1 MSKYSGIKVGLT
13 KAEEARFDATGLLL
27 AKMIDMT
34 QERRPNG
41 SKVTAMM
48 GDLLAEPERLGAVA
62 LIYMGMIQ
70 KLADARPGG
79 FYVLCEHLTD
89 SLPERA

>member
-34 QERRPNG
+34 KERKANG
-41 SKVTAMM
+41 SKVSAMM
-48 GDLLAEPERLGAVA
+48 GDLLSDPERLGAVC

-79 FYVLCEHLTD
+79 FYVLCEHLSD
-89 SLPERA
+89 SLPEGA